1 MKVLI
6 VEDDE
11 NKRVQ
16 LEEFV
21 IEYYPQAQV
30 SIEQSLQGGL
40 RKARKEKPDVIL
52 LDMTIPNYSPG
63 PDESG
68 GQMHLFGGTQF
79 LRQLTRFKLQIP
91 VIVVTQF
98 ETFGDPPHAKRLSDL
113 DGELKA
119 QYGQIYRGAV
129 YYHAAIHGW
138 KQDLVQLLNS
148 LSRSSA

>member
-11 NKRVQ
+11 NKRLQ

-21 IEYYPQAQV
+21 IESVPEVEV
-30 SIEQSLQGGL
+30 SIEQSLQGGI
-40 RKARKEKPDVIL
+40 RKARQEMPDVIL

-68 GQMHLFGGTQF
+68 GQMHIFGGTQF
-79 LRQLTRFKLQIP
+79 LRQLTRYKIKIP

-98 ETFGDPPHAKRLSDL
+98 ETFGDPPETKRLNDL
-113 DGELKA
+113 DVELKT

-129 YYHAAIHGW
+129 YYHAAVHGW
-138 KQDLVQLLNS
+138 KQDLLRLLND
-148 LSRSSA
+148 LNRS